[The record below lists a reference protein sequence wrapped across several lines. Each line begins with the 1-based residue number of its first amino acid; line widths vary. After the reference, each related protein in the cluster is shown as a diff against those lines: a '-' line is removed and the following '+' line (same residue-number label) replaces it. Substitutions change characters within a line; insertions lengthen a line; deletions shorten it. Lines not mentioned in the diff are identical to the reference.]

1 MSSFR
6 DTLKEELNLFLDES
20 LTLDRLQEEIQSI
33 KERKLTHE
41 KNIIKLLKNNNQEN
55 KTFLSNN
62 VKVQHKSYLN
72 YQQLS
77 LKFLETCLREYN
89 AAHHVCLNI
98 DEMLEFIRNKRDKKQ
113 KEELKIVNT

>member
-20 LTLDRLQEEIQSI
+20 LTLDRLQEEMQSI
-33 KERKLTHE
+33 KEKKQTHE
-41 KNIIKLLKNNNQEN
+41 RNIIGLLKSNNQEH
-55 KTFLSNN
+55 KTFLLNN

-77 LKFLETCLREYN
+77 LKFLETCLREYKDSN
-89 AAHHVCLNI
+89 QIHLHVDDVLQ
-98 DEMLEFIRNKRDKKQ
+98 FIRNKRDKKQ
-113 KEELKIVNT
+113 REELKIVNT